1 MSIIDEVGNL
11 ISSNTDNSWQGY
23 VDALKKVY
31 SVDNTSSLLSNFQA
45 KQEEQK
51 AKDIGAIRGMQQEYG
66 LAGSGQ
72 EFAGIAD
79 LMKNYSQQYNDYKLN
94 LEGNQISQAKEGIS
108 QLMNASQTQY
118 NRQGDVLNMAYKLWN
133 NGTGMDWNSAYS
145 TANQQ
150 LNSTGGNVS
159 AGGSVPVAPPV
170 DTSSLAAEL
179 KSKLTSANTAEEL
192 NSYLQDAK
200 YMKVASDPS
209 VLGATKVL
217 KKQFT
222 KKEYDGAYAL
232 LRAQLSNLQADLTN
246 RTPESFA
253 KYGIQ
258 WGQGEGDLLYDH
270 AVKAQIKRIDSQM
283 NSYINKI
290 AQLEAD

>member
-11 ISSNTDNSWQGY
+11 INNNTDNSWQGY
-23 VDALKKVY
+23 VDALKKIY
-31 SVDNTSSLLSNFQA
+31 SIDNTSSLLSNFQA

-51 AKDIGAIRGMQQEYG
+51 TKDIGAIRGMQQEYG

-94 LEGNQISQAKEGIS
+94 LEGNQISQAKEGIT

-150 LNSTGGNVS
+150 LNSTGGNTS
-159 AGGSVPVAPPV
+159 TGGSVPVAPPV
-170 DTSSLAAEL
+170 DTSSLASEL
-179 KSKLTSANTAEEL
+179 KSKITSANTAEEL

-200 YMKVASDPS
+200 YLKVAQDPS
-209 VLGATKVL
+209 VVGATKVL
-217 KKQFT
+217 SKQFKKQEFQ
-222 KKEYDGAYAL
+222 GAYDIL
-232 LRAQLSNLQADLTN
+232 KAQLSNLQADMNPTDISVYN
-246 RTPESFA
+246 
-253 KYGIQ
+253 KYLLP
-258 WGQGEGDLLYDH
+258 GERAIDYPTL
-270 AVKAQIKRIDSQM
+270 QSRIRDRIRQVDSQM
-283 NSYINKI
+283 NVYINKI
-290 AQLEAD
+290 ANLEAV